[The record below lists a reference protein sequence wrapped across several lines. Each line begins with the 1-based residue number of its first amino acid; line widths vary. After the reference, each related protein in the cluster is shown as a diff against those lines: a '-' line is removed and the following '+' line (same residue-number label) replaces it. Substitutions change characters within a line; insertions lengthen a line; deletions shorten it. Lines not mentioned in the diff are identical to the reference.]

1 MNVTN
6 DLSFT
11 LLRKGLDA
19 LSARQTVIANNIA
32 NVETPN
38 YKAADVTFEESLRRA
53 VVPDAPNLRLTETD
67 PDHLNRR
74 GERQQHIEEIEHRTF
89 RRNDTSMRKDGNN
102 VDVENEMIRL
112 AETGL
117 NYQTMT
123 TLATKKLAL
132 LRMVIQETR

>member
-19 LSARQTVIANNIA
+19 LSARQMVIANNIA

-38 YKAADVTFEESLRRA
+38 YKAADVVFEDSLRRA
-53 VVPDAPNLRLTETD
+53 MVADAPNLRLAETD
-67 PDHLNRR
+67 PNHLNRR
-74 GERQQHIEEIEHRTF
+74 GEPEQRIEDLHHRTF
-89 RRNDTSMRKDGNN
+89 RRNATSMRKDGNN
-102 VDVENEMIRL
+102 VDVENEMIHL

-117 NYQTMT
+117 NYQTMS

-132 LRMVIQETR
+132 IRMVIQETR

>member
-1 MNVTN
+1 MKVTN
-6 DLSFT
+6 DLTFT

-19 LSARQTVIANNIA
+19 LSARNTVIANNIA
-32 NVETPN
+32 NIETPN
-38 YKAADVTFEESLRRA
+38 YKAADVAFEDSLRRA
-53 VVPDAPNLRLTETD
+53 IVLDAPNLRLTETD
-67 PDHLNRR
+67 PAHLNRR
-74 GERQQHIEEIEHRTF
+74 GEQQQRLEELHHRTF

-117 NYQTMT
+117 NYQAMS

-132 LRMVIQETR
+132 MRMVIQETR